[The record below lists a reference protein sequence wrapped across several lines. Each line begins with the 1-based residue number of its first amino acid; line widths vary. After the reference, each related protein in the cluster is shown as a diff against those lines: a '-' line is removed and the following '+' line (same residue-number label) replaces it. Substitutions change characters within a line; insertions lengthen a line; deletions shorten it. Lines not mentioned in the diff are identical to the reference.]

1 MDNERF
7 REYKNKNT
15 ITIKSLSQNEIE
27 FYRIQEAERYKQP
40 QRPWVY
46 FNEDGTSSIV
56 GPVAKKNKN
65 GLQISLN
72 NKPRDHP

>member
-1 MDNERF
+1 M
-7 REYKNKNT
+7 
-15 ITIKSLSQNEIE
+15 
-27 FYRIQEAERYKQP
+27 QEAERYKQP

-46 FNEDGTSSIV
+46 FNEDGTTSIV

-65 GLQISLN
+65 GAQISFN